1 MEATRGVGHRSTAHF
16 LQNARDISTSILP
29 STMRKVTAAAF
40 VLATTVSQ
48 LQLAWA
54 FTSSPGAE
62 THRTSV
68 ARPQDTLQSA
78 YQACLPSPRA
88 REYRAGW
95 GALKDTRLS
104 SSASDEA
111 SESAEELF
119 ASAGWPAIKKDL
131 DELPVF
137 TVASDKGQPLQYSVG
152 GSAMPFFFVDLDA
165 AREELLKAKADS
177 NISDMEG
184 MEGIDVIPFPLG
196 DAFMMMETGKA
207 VVVPSQKAIEDAGAP
222 KDVSPVG
229 QQVPLFSC
237 MAITQE
243 GRDGKPLLPLFFVK
257 QEVQDAID
265 EALEIDGDDGDNKEE
280 FVVTVLSLQRAVQ
293 LLATVPESPAFNF
306 LPPQKSIKHIKE
318 YLEG

>member
-1 MEATRGVGHRSTAHF
+1 
-16 LQNARDISTSILP
+16 
-29 STMRKVTAAAF
+29 MRKVTAAAF

-54 FTSSPGAE
+54 FTSSLGAE
-62 THRTSV
+62 THRTS
-68 ARPQDTLQSA
+68 
-78 YQACLPSPRA
+78 LPSPRA

-137 TVASDKGQPLQYSVG
+137 TVANDKGQPLQYSVG

-265 EALEIDGDDGDNKEE
+265 EALEIDGDDGDNKEAEE
-280 FVVTVLSLQRAVQ
+280 FAITVLSLQRAVQ

>member
-1 MEATRGVGHRSTAHF
+1 
-16 LQNARDISTSILP
+16 
-29 STMRKVTAAAF
+29 MRKVAAAAF
-40 VLATTVSQ
+40 VLVTTVSQ
-48 LQLAWA
+48 LQLVWA
-54 FTSSPGAE
+54 FTSSLAASGAE

-68 ARPQDTLQSA
+68 ARPRDKLQSA
-78 YQACLPSPRA
+78 HQACLPSPQC
-88 REYRAGW
+88 
-95 GALKDTRLS
+95 LKDTRLS

-119 ASAGWPAIKKDL
+119 ASAGWPAIKNDL